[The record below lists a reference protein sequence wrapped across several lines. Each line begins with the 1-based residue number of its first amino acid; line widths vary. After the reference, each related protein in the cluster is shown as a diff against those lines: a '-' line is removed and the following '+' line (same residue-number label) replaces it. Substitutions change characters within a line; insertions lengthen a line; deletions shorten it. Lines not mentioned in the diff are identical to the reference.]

1 MAQQTPVRPERI
13 VSPTQLVVAVV
24 FGVIALTIVAA
35 KLTIPLSVGIVSDPR
50 EFFTT
55 IGSGLTGPVGGL
67 VIGVLAGILEPNGIP
82 AASILAHVVGAL
94 WMGFAYKLWV
104 YKRYANS
111 PLRLVFWALLVV
123 IYYVVFVIPGF
134 VIGVRLFYPEIYAES
149 FGNISLLDG
158 YFATMSGVMPEMVLT
173 TVVTTIVMLALP
185 RQYTKPLW

>member
-1 MAQQTPVRPERI
+1 MAQQTPIRPERI
-13 VSPTQLVVAVV
+13 ISPTQLVVAVV
-24 FGVIALTIVAA
+24 FGIIALAIVAA

-50 EFFTT
+50 ELFTT
-55 IGSGLTGPVGGL
+55 IGSGLTGPIGGL

-82 AASILAHVVGAL
+82 AASILAHVAGCL
-94 WMGFAYKLWV
+94 WLGFAYKLFV

-111 PLRLVFWALLVV
+111 PLRLVFWALLVI

-173 TVVTTIVMLALP
+173 TVVTTIVMLVLP

>member
-1 MAQQTPVRPERI
+1 MAQESSVRPERI
-13 VSPTQLVVAVV
+13 VSPTQLIVAVV
-24 FGVIALTIVAA
+24 FGVIALAIVAA
-35 KLTIPLSVGIVSDPR
+35 KLTIPLTFGIVSDPR

-82 AASILAHVVGAL
+82 AASILAHVAGCL
-94 WMGFAYKLWV
+94 WLGFAYKLWV
-104 YKRYANS
+104 YKRYGSS

-123 IYYVVFVIPGF
+123 IYYLVFLVPGF
-134 VIGVRLFYPEIYAES
+134 PIGMKLFYPDIFIDS
-149 FGNISLLDG
+149 FGNVSVIDAYLL
-158 YFATMSGVMPEMVLT
+158 TVSGALPEMVLT